1 LTQETSY
8 IKTHE
13 KKFNTVTLITTIVFV
28 DGPRFY
34 REAIVILG
42 INSDGIGYENNL

>member
-13 KKFNTVTLITTIVFV
+13 KKFNTVTLITTLVLA

-34 REAIVILG
+34 REAILVLG
-42 INSDGIGYENNL
+42 INFAGVGYEVHL